1 MGHQLLVRDLHT
13 PMLSVTHL
21 VFRYRFAARPALPLI
36 GAALLVS
43 CDALRE
49 IVEPT
54 PTPPPP
60 LATDLRFHAGALRL
74 GRPAREHV
82 RNLNASVAITPSRWE
97 YFYANL
103 APSLDQ
109 WAADSRL
116 DINPNLIA
124 AILVAESRMDSLLIS
139 LNPDHGIAQL
149 TEHSDAFIL
158 DRAPRP
164 SFGMEWIA
172 TEARTWP
179 RHPKVHTLDATR
191 TEIVALME
199 TGEVSA
205 ATEYFFRP
213 VLALRGLLFDLRLIE
228 ATWTTDGVT
237 WGQFGTWARDRLNG
251 GAPLTESQLLDL
263 IVVSYNQGYPLVRE
277 LVDRYGAS
285 WTANLDAHTAEG
297 AFYLPEVRRFMR
309 VFQGA
314 AEAAR

>member
-1 MGHQLLVRDLHT
+1 VLRCWPVNDLVLC
-13 PMLSVTHL
+13 
-21 VFRYRFAARPALPLI
+21 FRLAARTALPLI

-49 IVEPT
+49 IVQPAPT
-54 PTPPPP
+54 SPPPI
-60 LATDLRFHAGALRL
+60 ATNLRFHAGALRL

-109 WAADSRL
+109 WAADARL
-116 DINPNLIA
+116 DINPNLVA
-124 AILVAESRMDSLLIS
+124 AILVAESRMDSLLVS

-149 TEHSDAFIL
+149 TQYSDAFIL
-158 DRAPRP
+158 DRAPRAT
-164 SFGMEWIA
+164 FGMDWIA

-179 RHPKVHTLDATR
+179 RHPKVHTLEATR
-191 TEIVALME
+191 AEIIALMQN
-199 TGEVSA
+199 GEVSA
-205 ATEYFFRP
+205 ESEYFFRP
-213 VLALRGLLFDLRLIE
+213 VQALRGLLFDLRLIE

-237 WGQFGTWARDRLNG
+237 WGQFGAWARERING

-263 IVVSYNQGYPLVRE
+263 VVVSYNQGYPLVRE
-277 LVDRYGAS
+277 MVDRYGANWS
-285 WTANLDAHTAEG
+285 ANLAAHTEEG
-297 AFYLPEVRRFMR
+297 AFYLPEVRRFMS

-314 AEAAR
+314 AEAER

>member
-1 MGHQLLVRDLHT
+1 VND
-13 PMLSVTHL
+13 L
-21 VFRYRFAARPALPLI
+21 VFRFRFAARAALPLI

-49 IVEPT
+49 IVQPA

-60 LATDLRFHAGALRL
+60 VATHLRFHAGGLRL

-109 WAADSRL
+109 WAADARL
-116 DINPNLIA
+116 DINPNLVA
-124 AILVAESRMDSLLIS
+124 AILVAESRMDSLLVS

-149 TEHSDAFIL
+149 TQYSDAFIL
-158 DRAPRP
+158 DRAPRAT
-164 SFGMEWIA
+164 FGMEWIA

-179 RHPKVHTLDATR
+179 RHPKVHTLEATR
-191 TEIVALME
+191 AEIIALMQN
-199 TGEVSA
+199 GEVSA
-205 ATEYFFRP
+205 ESEYFFRP
-213 VLALRGLLFDLRLIE
+213 VQALRGLLFDLRLIE

-237 WGQFGTWARDRLNG
+237 WGQFGAWARERING

-263 IVVSYNQGYPLVRE
+263 VVVSYNQGYPLVRE
-277 LVDRYGAS
+277 MVDRYGAD
-285 WTANLDAHTAEG
+285 WAANLAAHTEEG
-297 AFYLPEVRRFMR
+297 AFYLPEVRRFMS

-314 AEAAR
+314 AEVAR